1 MRKTATIAVLF
12 VCVML
17 GLAGSAQA
25 DAINSLTV
33 TGYTVTQGV
42 NVTIGGQNLGTKYGA
57 QFNVHL
63 DLGNNNFQDVIA
75 YCVDLYQTI
84 GVGTYTG
91 YTLNSVASSDST
103 QAAAWLLGHYAPG
116 LGNPYAPNSLS
127 TTITALQVAIWEV
140 TYDYSSSGSYSLGG
154 GNFKASGLSSAV
166 ATLANSYLTALAGAN
181 PTLTGLQFSGV
192 AVSGKNQDLIVGN
205 TPEPGSMILFGSAAG
220 LMGWLRRRRQAKQ
233 RLAQAA

>member
-1 MRKTATIAVLF
+1 MRKTASAAVLF
-12 VCVML
+12 VCLLL
-17 GLAGSAQA
+17 GLGAAAQA
-25 DAINSLTV
+25 ESINTLTV
-33 TGYTVTQGV
+33 SGYTLTSGV

-75 YCVDLYQTI
+75 YCVDLYDTI

-91 YTLNSVASSDST
+91 YTLNPVGSSDQA

-116 LGNPYAPNSLS
+116 LGNPYAPNSLA

-140 TYDYSSSGSYSLGG
+140 TYDYSDSGNYSLTG

-166 ATLANSYLTALAGAN
+166 ALLANSYLTNLGAAD
-181 PTLTGLQFSGV
+181 PTLTGLAFSGV
-192 AVSGKNQDLIVGN
+192 VRSGKNQDLIVGS

-220 LMGWLRRRRQAKQ
+220 LMGWLRRRRQARQ
-233 RLAQAA
+233 RLSQAA